1 MKQNAFHI
9 PAFYLSLLTLFSA
22 ALFSSFPLSA
32 QDPISLDKV
41 NYIALSPE
49 ATALHDGV
57 NYPVEGNKGVPDI
70 SIPLYTIQYGKI
82 TIPIVLRYSTTNAK
96 VDKSTAPNV
105 GFGWVLDV
113 GGSVNR
119 VIKGKPDEASE
130 WYQAD
135 EDTYFDQ
142 LRNSSDQYTISS
154 IYGWHG
160 SHYYDTEKDEF
171 TMSTPSGAAS
181 FYLTE
186 SSGTY
191 TGHFSPSVNWKVDR
205 TTKYNGSGVVARLWT
220 TTP

>member
-49 ATALHDGV
+49 ATALHDAV

-135 EDTYFDQ
+135 GNTYFNQ
-142 LRNSSDQYTISS
+142 LRNSNDQYTISS

-160 SHYYDTEKDEF
+160 SHYYAAEQSKYYTDRY
-171 TMSTPSGAAS
+171 GAGESVYARHRTVYES
-181 FYLTE
+181 SPVGRVLKEYLPGAGGYLT
-186 SSGTY
+186 
-191 TGHFSPSVNWKVDR
+191 HPVMLR
-205 TTKYNGSGVVARLWT
+205 
-220 TTP
+220 

>member
-1 MKQNAFHI
+1 MKTHGLLLEKAIKN
-9 PAFYLSLLTLFSA
+9 SLWTILMFFSA
-22 ALFSSFPLSA
+22 ALHA

-49 ATALHDGV
+49 AAALHDAV
-57 NYPVEGNKGVPDI
+57 NYPVEGTRGVPDI
-70 SIPLYTIQYGKI
+70 SIPLYTIRYGKI
-82 TIPIVLRYSTTNAK
+82 TIPIVLRYSTTNAR

-135 EDTYFDQ
+135 ENTYFDQ
-142 LRNSSDQYTISS
+142 LRNSSDQYTVSS
-154 IYGWHG
+154 LYGWYGIHF
-160 SHYYDTEKDEF
+160 YDTEKDEF

-186 SSGTY
+186 DSGTY
-191 TGHFSPSVNWKVDR
+191 TGQFSPSVNWKVDR
-205 TTKYNGSGVVARLWT
+205 TTKYSGSSVAAM
-220 TTP
+220 